1 MGVETTV
8 WTGRSS
14 IMMYPAAVAWIA
26 VLTVTVV
33 LIPIALIVYGIKRA
47 QARSFLYELTTQR
60 LRLTTGIITKRTTEI
75 ELFRVK
81 ETVLEEPL
89 LMRMRGLGNIIVRSS
104 DQANPQITITAI
116 AQAKEVR
123 EKLRTLEL
131 SFRMNSGAVR
141 EIEAS

>member
-14 IMMYPAAVAWIA
+14 IMMYPTVVVWIT
-26 VLTVTVV
+26 VMSVTVV
-33 LIPIALIVYGIKRA
+33 LIPIALILYLIKRA

-81 ETVLEEPL
+81 ETVLEEPF
-89 LMRMRGLGNIIVRSS
+89 LMRMRGMGNIVVRSS
-104 DQANPQITITAI
+104 DQANPQITIAAI
-116 AQAKEVR
+116 SQAKDVR

-131 SFRMNSGAVR
+131 SFRMNNGAIR
-141 EIEAS
+141 EIEAN